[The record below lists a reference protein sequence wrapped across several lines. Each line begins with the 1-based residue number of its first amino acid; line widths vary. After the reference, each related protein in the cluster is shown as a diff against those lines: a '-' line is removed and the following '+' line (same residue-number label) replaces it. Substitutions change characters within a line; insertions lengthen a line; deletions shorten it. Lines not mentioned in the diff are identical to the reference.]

1 MESLFKMDI
10 DVNNWFKFYNMS
22 VFLVCVGVF
31 ESYDFVSFYVLI
43 VVFFYLGKCVLI
55 VMWILDLMIIFFFYF

>member
-1 MESLFKMDI
+1 MDI

-55 VMWILDLMIIFFFYF
+55 VM

>member
-1 MESLFKMDI
+1 
-10 DVNNWFKFYNMS
+10 MS

-55 VMWILDLMIIFFFYF
+55 VMWILDLMINFFFYF